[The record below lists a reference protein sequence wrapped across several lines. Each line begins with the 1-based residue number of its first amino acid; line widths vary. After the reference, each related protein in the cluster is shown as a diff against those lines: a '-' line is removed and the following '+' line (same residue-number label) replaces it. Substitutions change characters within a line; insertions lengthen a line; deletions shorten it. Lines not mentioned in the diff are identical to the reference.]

1 MKKRVFAFVLTIILC
16 TSVFSLSA
24 SAMPTSASMNEAPS
38 LSQRDAVE
46 YQSNLEYTALLDSFW
61 GEYGR
66 DDYPTYYA
74 GAYLNSD
81 GLLVVR
87 VCELT
92 DDVRL
97 DIQQR
102 TGNPNILLEESSTS
116 YNTLISL
123 KNIVTEYVENN
134 PDSSIVSNLLSST
147 VLDDTSTLEIGV
159 EDDSPA
165 STAAIMAEVFP
176 STRSSAL
183 SSIISFVTEDR
194 DPVDYSAHLDETTSN
209 SPYATTTTVYSGDMI
224 TTSSGYMSIG
234 FPCRIKTSS
243 GNYEYG
249 FVTSAHGCENGGDI
263 SYNGTVIGT
272 VKKWMLDGRVDCAFV
287 KMTNRNYSFPHKIK
301 LLNED
306 TGKTSIYPV
315 SIGTNIDVAV
325 GSTVNKDG
333 ATTNTTSGTVKSVDT
348 DLYFDDLGKTL
359 TNLIKTSPMCEP
371 GDSGGLGFKIGSDSS
386 TLKTS
391 AIKFGIVEGHSTI
404 LGITT
409 ASYFINYRYIYSDM
423 PVYSYQESAAPW

>member
-1 MKKRVFAFVLTIILC
+1 MKKLIVFLLSVTLLFTLTI
-16 TSVFSLSA
+16 
-24 SAMPTSASMNEAPS
+24 PTSATMIDPPS
-38 LSQRDAVE
+38 LSQRDAIE

-61 GEYGR
+61 DEYGP
-66 DDYPTYYA
+66 DNYPAYYA

-87 VCELT
+87 VCGLT
-92 DDVRL
+92 DDIRL

-102 TGNPNILLEESSTS
+102 TGNPNILLEEVSTS

-123 KNIVTEYVENN
+123 KNTVTEYVENN
-134 PDSSIVSNLLSST
+134 PDSSVVSNLLSAT
-147 VLDDTSTLEIGV
+147 VLDNTSTLEIGV

-176 STRSSAL
+176 STRSSNL
-183 SSIISFVTEDR
+183 SSIISFVTENR
-194 DPVDYSAHLDETTSN
+194 DPIDNSALFDETASD
-209 SPYATTTTVYSGDMI
+209 SPSAATTTVYAGDKI

-243 GNYEYG
+243 GDYEYG
-249 FVTSAHGCENGGDI
+249 FVTSAHGCKNGGDI

-301 LLNED
+301 LLDED
-306 TGKTSIYPV
+306 TGKTRIYPV
-315 SIGTNIDVAV
+315 SIGTNISVAV
-325 GSTVNKDG
+325 GSQVNKDG

-348 DLYFDDLGKTL
+348 DLYFDDIGKTL

-371 GDSGGLGFKIGSDSS
+371 GDSGGLGFKIGSDAS

-404 LGITT
+404 FGITT

-423 PVYSYQESAAPW
+423 PVYAYQESDAPW